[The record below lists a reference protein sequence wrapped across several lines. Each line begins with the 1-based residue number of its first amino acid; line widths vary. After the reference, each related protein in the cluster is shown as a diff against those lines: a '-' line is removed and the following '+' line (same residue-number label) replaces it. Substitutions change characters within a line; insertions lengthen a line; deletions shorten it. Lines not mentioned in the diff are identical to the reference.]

1 MKKLLFF
8 ILILCAAGYWGI
20 REGNSSVKDF
30 SPPRAASKSEPR
42 RTEKNWLEELTG
54 RIGTLI
60 TTPAVEEGKSNPSL
74 SPDTE
79 DSKKDSS
86 LSTVKEKLG
95 NILHFKESL
104 EARVDRNKF
113 ISQKEIP
120 DLLKKGIIATEDR
133 RFYEHGAIDPIGVTR
148 AAVTNYFAG
157 RTLEGGSTITQQTVK
172 NIFLSN
178 DRTILRK
185 MEELAL
191 AVQLEKYYTCRYG
204 YFLQYVLGL
213 RPRRRAELSADQ
225 SGTLM
230 HWVLQM
236 ALDPHPGSDNPM
248 AALQPFM
255 ELDDEAMASLAA
267 LLVDEYAKRYLPE
280 DTARFAYLL
289 SRLKKSMTSLLLY
302 LRDEQRQSSFKPVAC
317 ELKIGRGEDAVPAQV
332 YHLSDGRK
340 IGRAHV

>member
-120 DLLKKGIIATEDR
+120 DLLKRYHRHRGPPLLRAR
-133 RFYEHGAIDPIGVTR
+133 RHRSYR
-148 AAVTNYFAG
+148 
-157 RTLEGGSTITQQTVK
+157 
-172 NIFLSN
+172 
-178 DRTILRK
+178 
-185 MEELAL
+185 
-191 AVQLEKYYTCRYG
+191 RYQSSCHK
-204 YFLQYVLGL
+204 LL
-213 RPRRRAELSADQ
+213 RRAYPGRRQYHYAAD
-225 SGTLM
+225 S
-230 HWVLQM
+230 
-236 ALDPHPGSDNPM
+236 
-248 AALQPFM
+248 
-255 ELDDEAMASLAA
+255 
-267 LLVDEYAKRYLPE
+267 
-280 DTARFAYLL
+280 
-289 SRLKKSMTSLLLY
+289 KKY
-302 LRDEQRQSSFKPVAC
+302 FSF
-317 ELKIGRGEDAVPAQV
+317 
-332 YHLSDGRK
+332 
-340 IGRAHV
+340 

>member
-120 DLLKKGIIATEDR
+120 DLLKKESCHRGPPLLRAR
-133 RFYEHGAIDPIGVTR
+133 RHRSYR
-148 AAVTNYFAG
+148 
-157 RTLEGGSTITQQTVK
+157 
-172 NIFLSN
+172 
-178 DRTILRK
+178 
-185 MEELAL
+185 
-191 AVQLEKYYTCRYG
+191 RYQSSCHK
-204 YFLQYVLGL
+204 LL
-213 RPRRRAELSADQ
+213 RRAYPGRRQYHYAAD
-225 SGTLM
+225 S
-230 HWVLQM
+230 
-236 ALDPHPGSDNPM
+236 
-248 AALQPFM
+248 
-255 ELDDEAMASLAA
+255 
-267 LLVDEYAKRYLPE
+267 
-280 DTARFAYLL
+280 
-289 SRLKKSMTSLLLY
+289 KKY
-302 LRDEQRQSSFKPVAC
+302 FSF
-317 ELKIGRGEDAVPAQV
+317 
-332 YHLSDGRK
+332 
-340 IGRAHV
+340 

>member
-42 RTEKNWLEELTG
+42 RTEKNWLEELTS

-157 RTLEGGSTITQQTVK
+157 HTLEGGSTITQQTVK

-191 AVQLEKYYTCRYG
+191 AVQLENIIRKTR
-204 YFLQYVLGL
+204 FLNSTSIQFTSAMVPMGSRKRASHTLAKSQKIWIFPNVLCL
-213 RPRRRAELSADQ
+213 QDSPKPPAPMTPLTIRKKEHSA
-225 SGTLM
+225 
-230 HWVLQM
+230 
-236 ALDPHPGSDNPM
+236 
-248 AALQPFM
+248 
-255 ELDDEAMASLAA
+255 
-267 LLVDEYAKRYLPE
+267 
-280 DTARFAYLL
+280 
-289 SRLKKSMTSLLLY
+289 
-302 LRDEQRQSSFKPVAC
+302 
-317 ELKIGRGEDAVPAQV
+317 
-332 YHLSDGRK
+332 
-340 IGRAHV
+340 

>member
-172 NIFLSN
+172 NIFLTTGPSFVKWKN
-178 DRTILRK
+178 
-185 MEELAL
+185 
-191 AVQLEKYYTCRYG
+191 
-204 YFLQYVLGL
+204 
-213 RPRRRAELSADQ
+213 
-225 SGTLM
+225 
-230 HWVLQM
+230 
-236 ALDPHPGSDNPM
+236 
-248 AALQPFM
+248 
-255 ELDDEAMASLAA
+255 
-267 LLVDEYAKRYLPE
+267 
-280 DTARFAYLL
+280 
-289 SRLKKSMTSLLLY
+289 SLL
-302 LRDEQRQSSFKPVAC
+302 QSSWKNIIRKTRFLNSTSIQFTSAM
-317 ELKIGRGEDAVPAQV
+317 VPMGSRKRAS
-332 YHLSDGRK
+332 HTLAKSRK
-340 IGRAHV
+340 IWIFPNVLCLQDSPKPPAPMTPLTIRKKEHSA

>member
-42 RTEKNWLEELTG
+42 RTEKNWLEELTS

-157 RTLEGGSTITQQTVK
+157 HTLEGGSTITQQTVK

-191 AVQLEKYYTCRYG
+191 AVQLEKYYTKDQILELYLNTIYFGHGAYG
-204 YFLQYVLGL
+204 LKEASFTYFGKEPKDLDLSQCAMLAGLPQAPSAYDPIDHPKEGAQRMTVVL
-213 RPRRRAELSADQ
+213 
-225 SGTLM
+225 TLM
-230 HWVLQM
+230 AQQ
-236 ALDPHPGSDNPM
+236 GYIS
-248 AALQPFM
+248 
-255 ELDDEAMASLAA
+255 
-267 LLVDEYAKRYLPE
+267 PE
-280 DTARFAYLL
+280 DAAKAAMNLW
-289 SRLKKSMTSLLLY
+289 LK
-302 LRDEQRQSSFKPVAC
+302 
-317 ELKIGRGEDAVPAQV
+317 
-332 YHLSDGRK
+332 
-340 IGRAHV
+340 

>member
-120 DLLKKGIIATEDR
+120 DLLKKESCHRGPPLLRAR
-133 RFYEHGAIDPIGVTR
+133 RHRSY
-148 AAVTNYFAG
+148 
-157 RTLEGGSTITQQTVK
+157 
-172 NIFLSN
+172 
-178 DRTILRK
+178 
-185 MEELAL
+185 
-191 AVQLEKYYTCRYG
+191 
-204 YFLQYVLGL
+204 
-213 RPRRRAELSADQ
+213 RR
-225 SGTLM
+225 
-230 HWVLQM
+230 H
-236 ALDPHPGSDNPM
+236 
-248 AALQPFM
+248 
-255 ELDDEAMASLAA
+255 
-267 LLVDEYAKRYLPE
+267 
-280 DTARFAYLL
+280 
-289 SRLKKSMTSLLLY
+289 
-302 LRDEQRQSSFKPVAC
+302 QSSCHKLLCRAYP
-317 ELKIGRGEDAVPAQV
+317 GRRQ
-332 YHLSDGRK
+332 YHHAADGK
-340 IGRAHV
+340 KYFSF

>member
-1 MKKLLFF
+1 MDKETSMKKLLFF

-42 RTEKNWLEELTG
+42 RTEKNWFEELTG

-60 TTPAVEEGKSNPSL
+60 TTPAVEEGKSNLSL

-172 NIFLSN
+172 NIFL
-178 DRTILRK
+178 L
-185 MEELAL
+185 
-191 AVQLEKYYTCRYG
+191 
-204 YFLQYVLGL
+204 
-213 RPRRRAELSADQ
+213 
-225 SGTLM
+225 
-230 HWVLQM
+230 
-236 ALDPHPGSDNPM
+236 
-248 AALQPFM
+248 
-255 ELDDEAMASLAA
+255 
-267 LLVDEYAKRYLPE
+267 
-280 DTARFAYLL
+280 
-289 SRLKKSMTSLLLY
+289 
-302 LRDEQRQSSFKPVAC
+302 QSSWKNIIRKTRFLNSTSIQFTSAMVPMGSRKRASHTLGKSQKIWIFPNVLCLQDSPKP
-317 ELKIGRGEDAVPAQV
+317 PAPMTP
-332 YHLSDGRK
+332 LTIRK
-340 IGRAHV
+340 KEHSA

>member
-42 RTEKNWLEELTG
+42 RTEKNWLEELIG

-172 NIFLSN
+172 NIFLTTGPSFVKWKN
-178 DRTILRK
+178 
-185 MEELAL
+185 
-191 AVQLEKYYTCRYG
+191 
-204 YFLQYVLGL
+204 
-213 RPRRRAELSADQ
+213 
-225 SGTLM
+225 
-230 HWVLQM
+230 
-236 ALDPHPGSDNPM
+236 
-248 AALQPFM
+248 
-255 ELDDEAMASLAA
+255 
-267 LLVDEYAKRYLPE
+267 
-280 DTARFAYLL
+280 
-289 SRLKKSMTSLLLY
+289 SLL
-302 LRDEQRQSSFKPVAC
+302 QSSWKNIIRKTRFLNSTSIQFTSAM
-317 ELKIGRGEDAVPAQV
+317 VPMGSRKRAS
-332 YHLSDGRK
+332 HTLAKSRK
-340 IGRAHV
+340 IWIFPNVLCLQDSPKPPAPMTPLTIRKKEHSA

>member
-1 MKKLLFF
+1 MDKETAMKKLLFF

-42 RTEKNWLEELTG
+42 RTEKNWFEELTG

-60 TTPAVEEGKSNPSL
+60 TTPAVEEGKSNPSF

-79 DSKKDSS
+79 DSKKDPS

-157 RTLEGGSTITQQTVK
+157 HTLEGGSTITQQTVK

-191 AVQLEKYYTCRYG
+191 AVQLEKYYTKDQILELYLNTIYFGHGAYG
-204 YFLQYVLGL
+204 LKEASLTYFGKEPKDLDLSQCAMLAGLPQAPSAYDPIDHPKEGAQRMTVVL
-213 RPRRRAELSADQ
+213 
-225 SGTLM
+225 TLM
-230 HWVLQM
+230 AQQ
-236 ALDPHPGSDNPM
+236 GYIS
-248 AALQPFM
+248 
-255 ELDDEAMASLAA
+255 
-267 LLVDEYAKRYLPE
+267 PE
-280 DTARFAYLL
+280 DAAKAAMNLW
-289 SRLKKSMTSLLLY
+289 LK
-302 LRDEQRQSSFKPVAC
+302 
-317 ELKIGRGEDAVPAQV
+317 
-332 YHLSDGRK
+332 
-340 IGRAHV
+340 

>member
-60 TTPAVEEGKSNPSL
+60 TTPAVEERKSNPSL

-120 DLLKKGIIATEDR
+120 DL
-133 RFYEHGAIDPIGVTR
+133 HGAIDPIGVTR

-157 RTLEGGSTITQQTVK
+157 HTLEGGSTITQQTVK

-191 AVQLEKYYTCRYG
+191 AVQMEKYYTKDQILELYLNTIYFGHGAYG
-204 YFLQYVLGL
+204 LKEASLTYFGKEPKDLDLSQCAMLAGLPQAPSAYDPIDHPKEGAQRMTVVL
-213 RPRRRAELSADQ
+213 
-225 SGTLM
+225 TLM
-230 HWVLQM
+230 AQQ
-236 ALDPHPGSDNPM
+236 GYIS
-248 AALQPFM
+248 
-255 ELDDEAMASLAA
+255 
-267 LLVDEYAKRYLPE
+267 PE
-280 DTARFAYLL
+280 DAAKAAMNLW
-289 SRLKKSMTSLLLY
+289 LK
-302 LRDEQRQSSFKPVAC
+302 
-317 ELKIGRGEDAVPAQV
+317 
-332 YHLSDGRK
+332 
-340 IGRAHV
+340 

>member
-1 MKKLLFF
+1 
-8 ILILCAAGYWGI
+8 
-20 REGNSSVKDF
+20 
-30 SPPRAASKSEPR
+30 
-42 RTEKNWLEELTG
+42 EKNWLEELTS

-191 AVQLEKYYTCRYG
+191 AVQLEKYYTKDQILELYLNTIYFGHGAYG
-204 YFLQYVLGL
+204 LKEASLTYFGKEPKDLDLSQCAMLAGLPQAPSAYDPIDHPKEGAQRMTVVL
-213 RPRRRAELSADQ
+213 
-225 SGTLM
+225 TLM
-230 HWVLQM
+230 AQQ
-236 ALDPHPGSDNPM
+236 GYIS
-248 AALQPFM
+248 
-255 ELDDEAMASLAA
+255 
-267 LLVDEYAKRYLPE
+267 PE
-280 DTARFAYLL
+280 DAAKAAMNLW
-289 SRLKKSMTSLLLY
+289 LK
-302 LRDEQRQSSFKPVAC
+302 
-317 ELKIGRGEDAVPAQV
+317 
-332 YHLSDGRK
+332 
-340 IGRAHV
+340 

>member
-120 DLLKKGIIATEDR
+120 DLLKKRNHRHRGPPLLRAR
-133 RFYEHGAIDPIGVTR
+133 RHRSYR
-148 AAVTNYFAG
+148 
-157 RTLEGGSTITQQTVK
+157 
-172 NIFLSN
+172 
-178 DRTILRK
+178 
-185 MEELAL
+185 
-191 AVQLEKYYTCRYG
+191 RYQSSCHK
-204 YFLQYVLGL
+204 LL
-213 RPRRRAELSADQ
+213 RRAYPGRRQYHYAAD
-225 SGTLM
+225 G
-230 HWVLQM
+230 
-236 ALDPHPGSDNPM
+236 
-248 AALQPFM
+248 
-255 ELDDEAMASLAA
+255 
-267 LLVDEYAKRYLPE
+267 
-280 DTARFAYLL
+280 
-289 SRLKKSMTSLLLY
+289 KKY
-302 LRDEQRQSSFKPVAC
+302 FSF
-317 ELKIGRGEDAVPAQV
+317 
-332 YHLSDGRK
+332 
-340 IGRAHV
+340 

>member
-42 RTEKNWLEELTG
+42 STEKNWLEELTG

-79 DSKKDSS
+79 DSKKDPS

-120 DLLKKGIIATEDR
+120 DLLKKESSPPRT
-133 RFYEHGAIDPIGVTR
+133 
-148 AAVTNYFAG
+148 AA
-157 RTLEGGSTITQQTVK
+157 STST
-172 NIFLSN
+172 
-178 DRTILRK
+178 
-185 MEELAL
+185 AL
-191 AVQLEKYYTCRYG
+191 
-204 YFLQYVLGL
+204 
-213 RPRRRAELSADQ
+213 
-225 SGTLM
+225 
-230 HWVLQM
+230 
-236 ALDPHPGSDNPM
+236 
-248 AALQPFM
+248 
-255 ELDDEAMASLAA
+255 
-267 LLVDEYAKRYLPE
+267 
-280 DTARFAYLL
+280 
-289 SRLKKSMTSLLLY
+289 
-302 LRDEQRQSSFKPVAC
+302 
-317 ELKIGRGEDAVPAQV
+317 
-332 YHLSDGRK
+332 
-340 IGRAHV
+340 

>member
-79 DSKKDSS
+79 GSKKDSY
-86 LSTVKEKLG
+86 LPTVKEKLG

-172 NIFLSN
+172 IFF
-178 DRTILRK
+178 
-185 MEELAL
+185 
-191 AVQLEKYYTCRYG
+191 
-204 YFLQYVLGL
+204 FLTTGPSFVK
-213 RPRRRAELSADQ
+213 
-225 SGTLM
+225 
-230 HWVLQM
+230 WK
-236 ALDPHPGSDNPM
+236 N
-248 AALQPFM
+248 
-255 ELDDEAMASLAA
+255 
-267 LLVDEYAKRYLPE
+267 
-280 DTARFAYLL
+280 
-289 SRLKKSMTSLLLY
+289 SLLPSNWKNIIRKTRFLNSTSI
-302 LRDEQRQSSFKPVAC
+302 QFTSAM
-317 ELKIGRGEDAVPAQV
+317 VPMGSRKRAS
-332 YHLSDGRK
+332 HTLAKSRK
-340 IGRAHV
+340 IWIFPNVLCLQDSPKPPAPMTPLTIRKKEHSA

>member
-42 RTEKNWLEELTG
+42 RTEKNWFEELTG

-133 RFYEHGAIDPIGVTR
+133 RFYEHGAIDPISVTR

-191 AVQLEKYYTCRYG
+191 AVQLEKYY
-204 YFLQYVLGL
+204 
-213 RPRRRAELSADQ
+213 
-225 SGTLM
+225 
-230 HWVLQM
+230 
-236 ALDPHPGSDNPM
+236 
-248 AALQPFM
+248 
-255 ELDDEAMASLAA
+255 
-267 LLVDEYAKRYLPE
+267 
-280 DTARFAYLL
+280 
-289 SRLKKSMTSLLLY
+289 
-302 LRDEQRQSSFKPVAC
+302 
-317 ELKIGRGEDAVPAQV
+317 
-332 YHLSDGRK
+332 K
-340 IGRAHV
+340 IGRASCRERV